1 MDLEML
7 NKDLILLD
15 LDCGSSDEVIRTL
28 AGRFVEAGVVRESF
42 VEAVAHRETVF
53 PTALPAEIP
62 IAIPHTASEHVI
74 TPAVGIAVLRHPVE
88 FCQMGSPEV
97 KLRPELIFM
106 LAIKDPKAQIGLLRQ
121 MMKLI
126 QNGELLRGIKEAR
139 DAGEVYDRFLAAM
152 KGE

>member
-7 NKDLILLD
+7 NRDLILLD
-15 LDCGSSDEVIRTL
+15 MDCATSDEVIRTL
-28 AGRFVEAGVVRESF
+28 ARRFVEVGVVRESF

-62 IAIPHTASEHVI
+62 IALPHTASEHVI
-74 TPAVGIAVLRHPVE
+74 TPAVGIGVLRHPVE
-88 FCQMGSPEV
+88 FCQMGSPDI
-97 KLRPELIFM
+97 KLMPELVFM
-106 LAIKDPKAQIGLLRQ
+106 LAIKDPKAQIGLLKQ

-126 QNGELLRGIKEAR
+126 QNGELLRSIKEAG
-139 DAGEVYDRFLAAM
+139 DAGTVYDRFRAAM